1 MIKIVTIDLDGTLFN
16 DQKVITEKNKEIIK
30 KCHELGVRIVI
41 CTGRPTSGV
50 LPVLEKLGLT
60 TINDYAIIYNGAKI
74 INAKT
79 KEEIFSTTIDGKV
92 VKELYLESKRLNT
105 FIHAF
110 RKNEE
115 LICNKYN
122 PYTEIEARLNNLYAE
137 VIDFDSISDDE
148 LFLKC
153 MLIDN
158 PDSVTNAMKNVK
170 PKYYEEYQMV
180 RSSQIFL
187 EFLNKASSKGE
198 GLKHL
203 AKYLNIDIKDTMA
216 IGDANN
222 DIAMIKAAG
231 VGCVM
236 CNGFDDVKEYAT
248 YITKNDNN
256 NSGVAE
262 CLEKF
267 ILDEIK

>member
-50 LPVLEKLGLT
+50 LPVLEELGLT

-74 INAKT
+74 INACT

-158 PDSVTNAMKNVK
+158 PDSEINNGGGFFISPTASPQKRAEIREYHEEHLLKGWPYFILDFLYEDLEKNVPIIMFGYGDNYYRKGIK
-170 PKYYEEYQMV
+170 PKYYSQEYYEKRLKEIEEANQ
-180 RSSQIFL
+180 
-187 EFLNKASSKGE
+187 KKG
-198 GLKHL
+198 
-203 AKYLNIDIKDTMA
+203 
-216 IGDANN
+216 
-222 DIAMIKAAG
+222 
-231 VGCVM
+231 
-236 CNGFDDVKEYAT
+236 
-248 YITKNDNN
+248 
-256 NSGVAE
+256 S
-262 CLEKF
+262 
-267 ILDEIK
+267 